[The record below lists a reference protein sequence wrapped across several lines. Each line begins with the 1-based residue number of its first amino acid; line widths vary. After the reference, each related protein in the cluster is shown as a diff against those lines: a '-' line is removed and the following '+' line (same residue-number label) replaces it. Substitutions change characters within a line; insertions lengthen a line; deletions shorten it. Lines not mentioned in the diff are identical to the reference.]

1 MEMILFMGLQAS
13 GKSSFYKE
21 RFFQSHVRIN
31 LDMLKTRHRERTLF
45 QACLSLNQPCVIDN
59 TNPSRSERT
68 IYLEAAKAANFR
80 SIGYYF
86 QAQVEACL
94 QRNAQRNYGVVPD
107 KAIYGTLGRLERPQL
122 SEGFDELFYVRIGET
137 GFVVEEWNDGL

>member
-1 MEMILFMGLQAS
+1 MEMILFIGLQAS

-45 QACLSLNQPCVIDN
+45 QTCLSVGLPCVIDN
-59 TNPSRSERT
+59 TNPSRSERAL
-68 IYLEAAKAANFR
+68 YLEAAKAANFR
-80 SIGYYF
+80 TIGYYF
-86 QAQVEACL
+86 QTQVEACV
-94 QRNAQRNYGVVPD
+94 QRNAQRSYGVVPD

-122 SEGFDELFYVRIGET
+122 SEGFDELFYVRISET
-137 GFVVEEWNDGL
+137 GFVIEEWNDGL